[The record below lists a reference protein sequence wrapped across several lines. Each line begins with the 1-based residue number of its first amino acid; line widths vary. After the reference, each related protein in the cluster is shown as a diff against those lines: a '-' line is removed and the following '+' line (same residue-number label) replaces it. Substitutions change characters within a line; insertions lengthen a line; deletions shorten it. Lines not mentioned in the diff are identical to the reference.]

1 MQVTFEEGTWA
12 AWLYDLLKPHV
23 TKLVVCDPRKNT
35 RQGNKNDQ
43 IDARE
48 LADRLYMNK
57 LSSVYHG
64 EAGVRTLKELARSYL
79 TISKDLARVMT
90 RVKAIYR
97 SWGIPC
103 AGKQVYAPR
112 HRAEWLAKIT
122 EVGVFRRA
130 EFYYQ
135 QLDALRSLRHQVRR
149 ELLAESK
156 THKASKLLCQIPSI
170 GPIRAALLIAL
181 IQTPHRFRTK
191 RPLWKYSGFAIE
203 THSSA
208 DYRKVQGQLER
219 TKKQVSVRGLN
230 RDCNHDL
237 KNLFKNR
244 GPDSFRVHG
253 VHKRGM
259 RPADLADSQV
269 IRHRE
274 HSGDS
279 IRRQSGHIPIRL
291 VRHHSLQSDVSAVH
305 NDVNLRHDA
314 HGVATELRLRV
325 NGPVLSPTNLI
336 VKRRH
341 GQDLNV
347 IHNACYA
354 FDALHCSFSIGLRN
368 IGDNLSLQGHVA
380 AIDLVLQIVKHSVPG
395 QHRQLVVYLL
405 IEPRFITGNCARRF
419 GGTRVRSPDCATRQ
433 DE

>member
-1 MQVTFEEGTWA
+1 MDSTKYIGLDVHKETISIAVLNSSGKLVMETIIETKASTLLEFVQGLHGSLQVTFEEGTWA
-12 AWLYDLLKPHV
+12 AWLYDLLKPHA
-23 TKLVVCDPRKNT
+23 TKLVVCDPRKNS

-48 LADRLYMNK
+48 LSDRLYMNK

-64 EAGVRTLKELARSYL
+64 GAGVRTLKELARSYL

-122 EVGVFRRA
+122 EVGVLRRA

-135 QLDALRSLRHQVRR
+135 QLDALRSLRHEVRR

-156 THKASKLLCQIPSI
+156 KHKASKLLCQIPSI

-203 THSSA
+203 THSGA
-208 DYRKVQGQLER
+208 DYRSVKGQLER

-237 KNLFKNR
+237 KNLFKSAATIASVKP
-244 GPDSFRVHG
+244 GPFQEFYAALVAKG
-253 VHKRGM
+253 T
-259 RPADLADSQV
+259 RPEMARLTLARK
-269 IRHRE
+269 I
-274 HSGDS
+274 
-279 IRRQSGHIPIRL
+279 
-291 VRHHSLQSDVSAVH
+291 
-305 NDVNLRHDA
+305 
-314 HGVATELRLRV
+314 ATV
-325 NGPVLSPTNLI
+325 VLI
-336 VKRRH
+336 VWKK
-341 GQDLNV
+341 GV
-347 IHNACYA
+347 S
-354 FDALHCSFSIGLRN
+354 FDA
-368 IGDNLSLQGHVA
+368 Q
-380 AIDLVLQIVKHSVPG
+380 
-395 QHRQLVVYLL
+395 YLK
-405 IEPRFITGNCARRF
+405 PQTA
-419 GGTRVRSPDCATRQ
+419 
-433 DE
+433 